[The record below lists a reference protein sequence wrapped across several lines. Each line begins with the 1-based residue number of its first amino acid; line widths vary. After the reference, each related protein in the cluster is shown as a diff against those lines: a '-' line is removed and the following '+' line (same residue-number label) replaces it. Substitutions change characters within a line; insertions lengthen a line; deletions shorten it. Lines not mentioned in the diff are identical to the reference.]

1 MTHRIYPS
9 NITKLLSVEWY
20 RILTQEPVLKVFSS
34 LLVAPPVA
42 PPQRAYGAALSLA
55 AHQRS
60 TEHTDITELEH
71 IILSEYFMLVKNIYI
86 LFLSSGQILTKPTSP
101 SGIFVL
107 YSLNIDSG
115 FFFFFLRL
123 RRIFKWII
131 RT

>member
-71 IILSEYFMLVKNIYI
+71 IILSEYFMLVKNYIYYSSPLGRFSQNQLPRLGFLFFI
-86 LFLSSGQILTKPTSP
+86 L
-101 SGIFVL
+101 
-107 YSLNIDSG
+107 
-115 FFFFFLRL
+115 
-123 RRIFKWII
+123 
-131 RT
+131 

>member
-9 NITKLLSVEWY
+9 NITKLLSVERY
-20 RILTQEPVLKVFSS
+20 RILTQELVLKVFSS

-42 PPQRAYGAALSLA
+42 PPQRANGAALSLA

-60 TEHTDITELEH
+60 TEHTDITEFEH
-71 IILSEYFMLVKNIYI
+71 IILSEYFMLVKKIDIIPLLWADSHKTNFPVWGFCS
-86 LFLSSGQILTKPTSP
+86 LFFKYRFCFG
-101 SGIFVL
+101 
-107 YSLNIDSG
+107 
-115 FFFFFLRL
+115 FFFLRL